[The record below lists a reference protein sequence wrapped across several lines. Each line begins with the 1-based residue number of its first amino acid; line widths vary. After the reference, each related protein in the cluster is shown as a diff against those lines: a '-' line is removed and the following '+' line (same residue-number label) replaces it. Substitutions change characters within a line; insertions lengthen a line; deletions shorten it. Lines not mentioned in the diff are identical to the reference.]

1 MDDLKA
7 VAIMLRA
14 THALENIL
22 KKDIDTY
29 GINPTEFGVLEYL
42 YHKGNQPMQNIGK
55 KLLMANSS
63 MTYVIDQ
70 LYKKKHVN
78 RVKNPNDKREVTIEL
93 TTTGK
98 AFFECIFSN
107 HKQTVKKVFDILN
120 TEELVTMTT
129 LLKKVGYYS
138 QELLDKELI

>member
-1 MDDLKA
+1 MNDLKA

-22 KKDIDTY
+22 RKDIESY
-29 GINPTEFGVLEYL
+29 GINSTEFGVLEYL
-42 YHKGNQPMQNIGK
+42 YHKGSQPMQNIGK

-70 LYKKKHVN
+70 LYKKKHVV
-78 RVKNPNDKREVTIEL
+78 RLKNPNDKREITIDL
-93 TTTGK
+93 TPSGTT
-98 AFFECIFSN
+98 FFESIFEH

-120 TEELVTMTT
+120 TEELVTLTT

-138 QELLDKELI
+138 QDLLEKELV

>member
-22 KKDIDTY
+22 KKDIASY

-42 YHKGNQPMQNIGK
+42 YHKGSQPMQSIGK

-70 LYKKKHVN
+70 LHKKKHVK
-78 RVKNPNDKREVTIEL
+78 RVKNPEDKREITIEL
-93 TTTGK
+93 TPSGT
-98 AFFECIFSN
+98 AFFESIFPN
-107 HKQTVKKVFDILN
+107 HKKTVKTVFSILN
-120 TEELVTMTT
+120 TEELVTLTT

-138 QELLDKELI
+138 QDLFEKEMI